1 MKALKTLFAA
11 SLLLGLGF
19 TSCNKDDDSV
29 SPDAPVHLPA
39 ESPEN
44 PIGVVPEPMN

>member
-11 SLLLGLGF
+11 SLLLLGLGF
-19 TSCNKDDDSV
+19 TSCNKDDD
-29 SPDAPVHLPA
+29 AQEPVNLPIE

-44 PIGVVPEPMN
+44 PIAPVPTPFN